1 MMTKVNVGSFRK
13 DKCRYC
19 DRPLDPSFLDLGSIA
34 LANSFVSREQLSENE
49 LSCPLS
55 LTFCPQCSLIQLTHV
70 VPADYMFSNYLYVS
84 STTQTFKKHFAEYA
98 KEVRKKLN
106 HIKEPLA
113 VDIGSNDGLLLSC
126 YEKEGMKALGIEPA
140 KNLSEVANQ
149 NGLQTINRY
158 FDSYCV
164 DDILSHYGPAH
175 AISGNNVFAHIDDIQ
190 SVLKNVHK
198 LLADDGIFVLEFPYL
213 VTMLD
218 EMLFDMIYHEHLS
231 YISVNALK
239 YVAERFGLKIFDLQ
253 YVSSHGGSLRVF
265 IKKKNGPYKV
275 SPVVDQYIQKEID
288 KGCFQEKL
296 YRDFAARVYQVK
308 ESILKWVREAKQNR
322 KSISGYGAPAKGNTL
337 ICFCGLSPKEIDY
350 IVDDNPLKQGLFSPG
365 AHIPVVT
372 SDYLKSYPT
381 DFVIIFAWNFAD
393 EILKKLDDL
402 KSQGV
407 RFAVPLPEL
416 RLI

>member
-1 MMTKVNVGSFRK
+1 MTTKVNVNTFRK

-34 LANSFVSREQLSENE
+34 LANSFISREQLSEDE
-49 LSCPLS
+49 LTCPLS

-84 STTQTFKKHFAEYA
+84 STTQTFKIHFAEYA
-98 KEVRKKLN
+98 KEVRKKLSRV
-106 HIKEPLA
+106 KEPLA
-113 VDIGSNDGLLLSC
+113 VDIGSNDGLLVSC
-126 YEKEGMKALGIEPA
+126 YQKEGMKAVGIEPA
-140 KNLSEVANQ
+140 KNLSDAANK
-149 NGLQTINRY
+149 NGIKTINRY
-158 FDSYCV
+158 FDAHCV
-164 DDILSHYGPAH
+164 EDILNNYGPAH

-190 SVLKNVHK
+190 SVLKNVNK
-198 LLADDGIFVLEFPYL
+198 LLADDGLLVLEFPYL

-218 EMLFDMIYHEHLS
+218 DMVFDMIYHEHLS

-239 YVAERFGLKIFDLQ
+239 YVTERFGLKIFDIQ

-265 IKKKNGPYKV
+265 IEKKNGPYEV
-275 SPVVDQYIQKEID
+275 SPVVGEYVKKEIE
-288 KGCFQEKL
+288 KGCFKEKV
-296 YRDFAARVYQVK
+296 YRDFATKVYQVK
-308 ESILKWVREAKQNR
+308 ENMLKWIREAKQNG
-322 KSISGYGAPAKGNTL
+322 KTISGYGAPAKGNTL
-337 ICFCGLSPKEIDY
+337 ICFCDLSTKEIDY
-350 IVDDNPLKQGLFSPG
+350 IVDDNPLKQGLYSPG

-372 SDYLKSYPT
+372 SEYLKSHPT
-381 DFVIIFAWNFAD
+381 DFVIIFAWNFAA
-393 EILKKLDDL
+393 EIMKKLSDL